1 MDNGIGE
8 PSSDSGWDSLCS
20 LYTNSVRK
28 GMNQRLPSVPIS
40 NSSAVRILEPF
51 KAIHRNTS
59 Q

>member
-8 PSSDSGWDSLCS
+8 PSSDAGWDSLCS
-20 LYTNSVRK
+20 FYTNSIRK
-28 GMNQRLPSVPIS
+28 GMNQGIPC
-40 NSSAVRILEPF
+40 AVRILVPF